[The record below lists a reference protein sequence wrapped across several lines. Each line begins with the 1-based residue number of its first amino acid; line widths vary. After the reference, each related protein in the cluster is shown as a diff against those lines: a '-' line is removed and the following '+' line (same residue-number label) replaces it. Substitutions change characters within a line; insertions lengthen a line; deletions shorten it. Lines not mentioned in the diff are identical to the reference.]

1 MPTSSPIQIL
11 ATLEVGDDIE
21 AYSVDPPVLSPEGPK
36 PLVLKPH
43 AHREDAT
50 PRGGGDMCLAEF
62 EDDEVVDLSALETQQ
77 GGAPSLEPQQDGEP
91 TLAELPSHVATGQE
105 RSQRSAGSPRMPSLG
120 LRSLSGS
127 AQPPKCVDA
136 PACPDDSSQNSSRP
150 GCTVM

>member
-21 AYSVDPPVLSPEGPK
+21 ACVDPPVLSPEGPK

-43 AHREDAT
+43 AHRADAT
-50 PRGGGDMCLAEF
+50 PRDGGDMCLAEF

-77 GGAPSLEPQQDGEP
+77 GGAPSLESQQDGE
-91 TLAELPSHVATGQE
+91 LAELPSHVATGQE

-136 PACPDDSSQNSSRP
+136 PACPDDSSQISSRA